1 MFFDRLFLFIAY
13 NNVEKCYSKDK
24 IRIGRKDN
32 MQIDNNANSQARAR
46 LALLFDDGIYSEIN
60 SKVKEKDDLAAVVSA
75 FGYVNGNAVYAFSQ
89 DKTVNGG
96 AVGMAQA
103 KKIAK
108 LYELAAKT
116 GSPVVGIHDSNGAF
130 VDGTAAS
137 LAAYGKMLSASAV
150 VSGVVPQISVIA
162 GACAGSAAILACS
175 SDFVIMT
182 KDSEFF
188 VAPNSN
194 GSAEEAAK
202 AGIASIL
209 CDDEKEA
216 ILSARA
222 LVNVLPVNNLA
233 NAPVFEFTAN
243 APVAASDVKTAI
255 ASVMDADSDIE
266 ICAEYGKS
274 AFTAFATINGGTVGI
289 AVAGDDGD
297 KLTAE
302 DANKLARFVRTC
314 DAFSVPVVTF
324 IDTEGFDG
332 TDAIASVKAMTT
344 LANSYAE
351 ATTAKIAVVSKA
363 VGPVFAAI
371 AGDSANSDFTYAFE
385 KAVIAPLASETAVE
399 FMWHDK
405 LTGTSDLATDRK
417 KLAKEYEETLASAS
431 MAAENGYV
439 DEVIA
444 MENTREVLTAA
455 LDILAS
461 KRVQKLP
468 KKHNNIQF

>member
-1 MFFDRLFLFIAY
+1 
-13 NNVEKCYSKDK
+13 
-24 IRIGRKDN
+24 
-32 MQIDNNANSQARAR
+32 MQIVNNTNNQARER
-46 LALLFDDGIYSEIN
+46 LALLFDDGIYNEIN
-60 SKVKEKDDLAAVVSA
+60 STVKEKEELAAVVTA

-89 DKTVNGG
+89 DKSVNSG

-108 LYELAAKT
+108 IYELAAKT
-116 GSPVVGIHDSNGAF
+116 GSPVIGIHDSNGAF

-162 GACAGSAAILACS
+162 GTCAGTAAMLACS

-188 VAPNSN
+188 MAPNSAN
-194 GSAEEAAK
+194 GSAEAAAK

-216 ILSARA
+216 IVSARE
-222 LVNVLPVNNLA
+222 LINILPVNNLA
-233 NAPVFEFTAN
+233 NVPVFEYTAN
-243 APVAASDVKTAI
+243 TPVASTDINTII
-255 ASVMDADSDIE
+255 ASSIDTDSDIE

-274 AFTAFATINGGTVGI
+274 AFTAFATINGSTVGI
-289 AVAGDDGD
+289 AVAGNEGSKLIADDC
-297 KLTAE
+297 T
-302 DANKLARFVRTC
+302 KLARFVRTC

-324 IDTEGFDG
+324 VDSEGFDE
-332 TDAIASVKAMTT
+332 TDVISSVKSMTT

-351 ATTAKIAVVSKA
+351 ATTAKIAVVAGKA
-363 VGPVFAAI
+363 IGPVFTAV

-385 KAVIAPLASETAVE
+385 NAVIAPLAPLTAVE

-405 LTGTSDLATDRK
+405 LSGTTDVTADRN
-417 KLAKEYEETLASAS
+417 KLAKEYETTLASA
-431 MAAENGYV
+431 MAAAENGFI
-439 DEVIA
+439 DDVIA
-444 MENTREVLTAA
+444 PENTREVIAAA